1 MKTNLFIFLIAV
13 SMAIHISAEAQNEKL
28 ITLPDIDISQSE
40 NGIVSLP
47 ANTPSLF
54 IDIFSKYTKVT
65 APNGKP
71 IHMLAQ
77 SGWTDD
83 QIKKARNVLVH
94 LLTDYPGSKYGEKLD
109 SKTDLSIQDLRA
121 NECPAE
127 GSEDYMNHI
136 TRDASFEEILHL
148 VQGYGM
154 QYALPRYQSDIRTT
168 NDIAAQQGWI

>member
-1 MKTNLFIFLIAV
+1 
-13 SMAIHISAEAQNEKL
+13 
-28 ITLPDIDISQSE
+28 
-40 NGIVSLP
+40 
-47 ANTPSLF
+47 
-54 IDIFSKYTKVT
+54 
-65 APNGKP
+65 
-71 IHMLAQ
+71 MLAQ

-94 LLTDYPGSKYGEKLD
+94 LLTDYPWSKYGEKLD

-154 QYALPRYQSDIRTT
+154 QYALPRYQLDIRTT
-168 NDIAAQQGWI
+168 NDIAAQQGWRGCSISS